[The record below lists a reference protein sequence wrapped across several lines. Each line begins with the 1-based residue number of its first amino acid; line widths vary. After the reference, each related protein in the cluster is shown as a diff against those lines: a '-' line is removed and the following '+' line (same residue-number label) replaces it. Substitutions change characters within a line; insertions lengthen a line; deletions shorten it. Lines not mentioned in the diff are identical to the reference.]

1 MGTQAPD
8 HVSSLHL
15 AAGEKNLTELCPRFH
30 SQNHHGYDSLM
41 KDKLYLSHLNVLEQR
56 LLKLG
61 KMIDEFVFFLS

>member
-30 SQNHHGYDSLM
+30 SQNHHGYDG
-41 KDKLYLSHLNVLEQR
+41 LNEGQT
-56 LLKLG
+56 
-61 KMIDEFVFFLS
+61 VFESS